1 VATLPVKPLPHGWR
15 LTLSRQEAVAF
26 ACLVIVLLLQVHLVL
41 TRAINW
47 DEFWYYS
54 QVEQFARGTLAGPLQ
69 TVHVR
74 LFAWLTE
81 LPGNGVDHIVTG
93 RVAMFAAELATL
105 VAIWGIS
112 AHFTDR
118 RTGVLCVLGYL
129 GSIFVFQH
137 GFSFRADP
145 LAAGLSMT
153 ALFVL
158 LRSRPNAAGLAA
170 FALLAGLA
178 GMVTIK
184 TVLLAPA
191 FAGVAWLR
199 FAETDD
205 HRRTSLWLALCALGA
220 GLVFAAL
227 YGLHAQA
234 LIAADSPAQAGM
246 GTATSAANY
255 ALELGPPAYLQYA
268 INHAIKSPL
277 QVLLMLAA
285 PFAIAR
291 SDLPRPRKI
300 ALAGMLA
307 SALVFFVYRNTL
319 PYFYAFILPPIVCGT
334 AVAMQAA
341 ARRYSLAFVAA
352 ALSLGP
358 VVAWTKEPPSPIEKQ
373 RQIVDAAD
381 AIFPTPVL
389 YFDFCAMLA
398 TFHKANPFMTTWGMK
413 AYREAGVPVMRQAM
427 MAQVVPLVLASEQ
440 ENYPT
445 FREMLGSRGPSRYFL
460 AEDAAA
466 LRDNYLP
473 FWGPFWLAG
482 KAVPADAATH
492 REEFL
497 VPGSY
502 TVHDAPVR
510 VDGLEYRPGDVLI
523 LKRGFHELQTI
534 GPGSARLIWGER
546 LTPPAAPPP
555 SPPYWTDF

>member
-1 VATLPVKPLPHGWR
+1 M
-15 LTLSRQEAVAF
+15 
-26 ACLVIVLLLQVHLVL
+26 VL

-54 QVEQFARGTLAGPLQ
+54 QVEQFARGVLAGPLQ
-69 TVHVR
+69 TIHVR
-74 LFAWLTE
+74 LFAWLTD
-81 LPGNGVDHIVTG
+81 LPGNGVDHIITG

-105 VAIWGIS
+105 AAIAGIS

-118 RTGVLCVLGYL
+118 TTGVLCVLAYL
-129 GSIFVFQH
+129 GSLFVFQH

-153 ALFVL
+153 ALVVL
-158 LRSRPNAAGLAA
+158 LKSRPSAVGLAV
-170 FALLAGLA
+170 FALLVGLA

-199 FAETDD
+199 LAEADD
-205 HRRTSLWLALCALGA
+205 RRRALLWVALCTLGA

-227 YGLHAQA
+227 YSLHAQA
-234 LIAADSPAQAGM
+234 LMAADSSAQAGM

-255 ALELGPPAYLQYA
+255 ALKLGPPAYFQYA

-291 SDLPRPRKI
+291 SDLSSARKI

-307 SALVFFVYRNTL
+307 SVLVFFVYRNTL

-341 ARRYSLAFVAA
+341 ARRYTLGFIAA

-358 VVAWTKEPPSPIEKQ
+358 VVAWTREPPSPIGKQ
-373 RQIVDAAD
+373 RLIVDAAD
-381 AIFPTPVL
+381 AIF
-389 YFDFCAMLA
+389 
-398 TFHKANPFMTTWGMK
+398 
-413 AYREAGVPVMRQAM
+413 R
-427 MAQVVPLVLASEQ
+427 
-440 ENYPT
+440 
-445 FREMLGSRGPSRYFL
+445 
-460 AEDAAA
+460 
-466 LRDNYLP
+466 
-473 FWGPFWLAG
+473 
-482 KAVPADAATH
+482 
-492 REEFL
+492 
-497 VPGSY
+497 
-502 TVHDAPVR
+502 APV
-510 VDGLEYRPGDVLI
+510 VY
-523 LKRGFHELQTI
+523 
-534 GPGSARLIWGER
+534 
-546 LTPPAAPPP
+546 
-555 SPPYWTDF
+555 

>member
-1 VATLPVKPLPHGWR
+1 MATLPVKRLQHGWR
-15 LTLSRQEAVAF
+15 PTLSRQDTIAF
-26 ACLVIVLLLQVHLVL
+26 ACLGVVLLLQTHMVL

-47 DEFWYYS
+47 DEFWYYA
-54 QVEQFARGTLAGPLQ
+54 QVEQFARGVLAGPLQ
-69 TVHVR
+69 TIHVR
-74 LFAWLTE
+74 LFTWLTD
-81 LPGNGVDHIVTG
+81 LPGNGVDHIITG

-105 VAIWGIS
+105 VAIGGIS

-118 RTGVLCVLGYL
+118 TTGVLCVLAYL
-129 GSIFVFQH
+129 GSLFVFQH

-153 ALFVL
+153 ALVVL
-158 LRSRPNAAGLAA
+158 LKSRPSATGLAV
-170 FALLAGLA
+170 FALFAGLA

-199 FAETDD
+199 LAEADD
-205 HRRTSLWLALCALGA
+205 RRRALLWVALCALGA

-234 LIAADSPAQAGM
+234 LVAADSSARAGM
-246 GTATSAANY
+246 GTASSAADY
-255 ALELGPPAYLQYA
+255 ALKLGLPAYFQYA

-291 SDLPRPRKI
+291 SDLSSARKI

-334 AVAMQAA
+334 AVAMRAA
-341 ARRYSLAFVAA
+341 AQRYSLAFVAVV
-352 ALSLGP
+352 LSIGP
-358 VVAWTKEPPSPIEKQ
+358 VVAWTREPPSPIEKQ
-373 RQIVDAAD
+373 RLIVDAAD
-381 AIFPTPVL
+381 AIFRTPVV
-389 YFDFCAMLA
+389 YFDFCAMLG

-427 MAQVVPLVLASEQ
+427 LAQVVPLVLAIEQ

-445 FREMLGSRGPSRYFL
+445 FREMLGSRGSSKYFL
-460 AEDAAA
+460 PEDAAA

-482 KAVPADAATH
+482 KAVPPGGAVQHET
-492 REEFL
+492 FL
-497 VPGSY
+497 VPGPY

-510 VDGLEYRPGDVLI
+510 VDGQEYRPGDVLV
-523 LKRGFHELQTI
+523 LERGVHELRTVRA
-534 GPGSARLIWGER
+534 GAARLIWGER
-546 LTPPAAPPP
+546 LAPPAAPAP